1 MANLSTWLSEVAE
14 RRRTEIGL
22 ALRITVA
29 SLLSYVIAQAL
40 NLHLPLWAVLTSI
53 IVTQLSVGRSLKT
66 TGDYLIGTLGGALY
80 GGLIAVFIPHS
91 SEWALLAVLALA
103 ILPMA
108 LLAAIRPGLN
118 AAPVT
123 AIIVL
128 LVPLMSHID
137 PVASAIDRVLEVAV
151 GALIGLGVS
160 FIVLPSR
167 AHGLAVA
174 AGAKA
179 LQLMAV
185 AFEGL
190 LAGVTGGIDRDGL
203 HRLQDGI
210 GQSLVALNGVALEA
224 ERERR
229 VRVAMGPDTGP
240 LLRTLLRLRH
250 DMVMIGR
257 AASAPLPDV
266 ILLRFGPV
274 LTQARE
280 AISAYL
286 HDCGTALAARQAA
299 PSRDAIRAARQ
310 AYAAE
315 VTAARHDHMTRDLPG
330 DVAERFFALGFAL
343 DQMNGNLRDLER
355 IVSEWAKP
363 ETIATIKTK
372 KETP

>member
-1 MANLSTWLSEVAE
+1 MASLWTRLGDLAATRRSEA
-14 RRRTEIGL
+14 GL

-29 SLLSYVIAQAL
+29 SLLSYVVAQAL
-40 NLHLPLWAVLTSI
+40 SLHLPLWAVLTSI
-53 IVTQLSVGRSLKT
+53 IVTQMSVGRSLKT
-66 TGDYLIGTLGGALY
+66 TGDYLVGTLGGALY
-80 GGLIAVFIPHS
+80 GGLLAVFIPHS
-91 SEWALLAVLALA
+91 NEWALLAVLALA

-108 LLAAIRPGLN
+108 LLAAMRPGLN

-137 PVASAIDRVLEVAV
+137 PIASAIDRVLEVAV

-167 AHGLAVA
+167 AHALAVA
-174 AGAKA
+174 AGARA
-179 LQLMAV
+179 LELMAV
-185 AFEGL
+185 AFGEL
-190 LAGVTGGIDRDGL
+190 LAGFTGGIDRDRL

-210 GQSLVALNGVALEA
+210 GQSLVALNGIALEA

-257 AASAPLPDV
+257 AASAPLPSV

-280 AISAYL
+280 ATSAYL
-286 HDCGTALAARQAA
+286 HDCGVALAAREAP

-315 VTAARHDHMTRDLPG
+315 VVAARQDHMTSNLPS
-330 DVAERFFALGFAL
+330 DVAERFFALGFAF

-355 IVSEWAKP
+355 IVGEWARP
-363 ETIATIKTK
+363 RDQIAMTTEK
-372 KETP
+372 

>member
-1 MANLSTWLSEVAE
+1 MAHVWTRLRELADT
-14 RRRTEIGL
+14 RRSEIGL

-29 SLLSYVIAQAL
+29 SLLSYVVAQAL
-40 NLHLPLWAVLTSI
+40 HLHLPLWAVLTSI
-53 IVTQLSVGRSLKT
+53 IVTQMSVGRSLKT
-66 TGDYLIGTLGGALY
+66 TGDYLMGTLGGALY
-80 GGLIAVFIPHS
+80 GGLLAVFIPHT
-91 SEWALLAVLALA
+91 SEWALLSVLALA

-108 LLAAIRPGLN
+108 LIAAMRPGLN

-151 GALIGLGVS
+151 GALTGLGVS
-160 FIVLPSR
+160 LIVLPSR
-167 AHGLAVA
+167 AHALAVA
-174 AGAKA
+174 AGARA
-179 LQLMAV
+179 LELMAV
-185 AFEGL
+185 AFAEL
-190 LAGVTGGIDRDGL
+190 LAGLTGGIDRDGL

-210 GQSLVALNGVALEA
+210 GQALVTLNAIALEA

-250 DMVMIGR
+250 DMVMVGR
-257 AASAPLPDV
+257 AASTPLPAV
-266 ILLRFGPV
+266 ILLRFGPL

-280 AISAYL
+280 ATSAFL
-286 HDCGTALAARQAA
+286 HDCGVALARREAP

-315 VTAARHDHMTRDLPG
+315 VVAARHDHMTSDLAS

-363 ETIATIKTK
+363 QDQMTVTTK
-372 KETP
+372 K

>member
-1 MANLSTWLSEVAE
+1 MANLWTRLSDIADH
-14 RRRTEIGL
+14 RRTEIGL

-29 SLLSYVIAQAL
+29 SLLSYVVAQAL
-40 NLHLPLWAVLTSI
+40 HLHLPLWAVLTSI
-53 IVTQLSVGRSLKT
+53 IVTQMSVGRSLKT

-80 GGLIAVFIPHS
+80 GGLLAVFIPHS
-91 SEWALLAVLALA
+91 AEWALLAVLALA

-160 FIVLPSR
+160 LIVLPSR
-167 AHGLAVA
+167 AHSLAVA
-174 AGAKA
+174 AGARA
-179 LQLMAV
+179 LELMAV
-185 AFEGL
+185 AFEGV
-190 LAGVTGGIDRDGL
+190 LAGVTGGIDRDAL

-210 GQSLVALNGVALEA
+210 GQSLVVLNGVALEA

-257 AASAPLPDV
+257 AASTPLPAV

-280 AISAYL
+280 ATSAYL
-286 HDCGTALAARQAA
+286 HDCGVALAARETA

-315 VTAARHDHMTRDLPG
+315 VTAARHDHMTQDLPG

-355 IVSEWAKP
+355 IVTEWAKP
-363 ETIATIKTK
+363 ETIAAIKTK
-372 KETP
+372 RETP